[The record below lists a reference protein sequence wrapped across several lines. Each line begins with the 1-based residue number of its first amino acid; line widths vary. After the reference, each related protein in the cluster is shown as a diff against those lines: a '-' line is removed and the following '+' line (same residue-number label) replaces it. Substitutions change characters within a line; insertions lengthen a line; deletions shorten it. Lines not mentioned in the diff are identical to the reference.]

1 MRTRCPRPL
10 DDGDAVWDKIYL
22 LSCHLSSCYEKT
34 CTEYFVMLT
43 VKADVRAFIIGI
55 PDFFT
60 IFSEHSRVIKLKKSI
75 IYAIVIHPYF
85 LAEDNEVG
93 II

>member
-1 MRTRCPRPL
+1 
-10 DDGDAVWDKIYL
+10 
-22 LSCHLSSCYEKT
+22 
-34 CTEYFVMLT
+34 MLT

-75 IYAIVIHPYF
+75 IYAIVMHPYF